1 MLSSWTR
8 SCLRNPTLNIAWIV
22 CRDTSRHSTP
32 ASSRESTP
40 RSKRKQSWSLKKS
53 LLDSGSS
60 LKAREAEMERLRSY
74 QARVPSLDP
83 DCTTEP
89 SLSENDVSSSQTSGQ
104 LVCFLNK
111 LLQIPTVPVFA
122 STNLPRRC
130 TTEKRR
136 KSSFQFCSQVALI
149 SYHCNNIAITCNN
162 IAITLQ

>member
-1 MLSSWTR
+1 MFSIRKYVTIALCYAHNTR
-8 SCLRNPTLNIAWIV
+8 SCLRNLSLNIAWIV
-22 CRDTSRHSTP
+22 CRDASRHSTP

-104 LVCFLNK
+104 LVCLLNK
-111 LLQIPTVPVFA
+111 LLHTHSPSLCIHNQLA
-122 STNLPRRC
+122 SPPYN
-130 TTEKRR
+130 
-136 KSSFQFCSQVALI
+136 
-149 SYHCNNIAITCNN
+149 
-162 IAITLQ
+162 